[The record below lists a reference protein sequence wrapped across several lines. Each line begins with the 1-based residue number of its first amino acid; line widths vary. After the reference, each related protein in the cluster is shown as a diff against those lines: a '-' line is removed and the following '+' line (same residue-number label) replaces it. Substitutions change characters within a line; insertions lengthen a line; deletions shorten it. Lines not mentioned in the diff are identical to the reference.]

1 MSLSVQH
8 LQEPVLLF
16 GGGHPAPDPKT
27 GISLFGPYSGS
38 TNQIT
43 VAVIGDAT
51 TVDQVGRLLS
61 MCASKVSGPTK
72 YPLWTQDFPGF
83 RKDGPFSSEFVTKT
97 EWLRTLRTQ
106 DLDDLD
112 RVQGLPNRIGRAVDL
127 VCAEISKLKEREE
140 SPAVFVCAPPRRM
153 MDLCLPLEGDCRGG
167 RGRKSAADRGQVR
180 ALVRPPGQ
188 KSLAA
193 FFPEIAQLEE
203 GGQLSPFF
211 EGAGDDDSRTDPVHQ
226 TPDS

>member
-27 GISLFGPYSGS
+27 GISLFGPYSES

-51 TVDQVGRLLS
+51 TVDQVGRLLA

-127 VCAEISKLKEREE
+127 VCAEISKLKRTRGI
-140 SPAVFVCAPPRRM
+140 ARRLHLRAPETN
-153 MDLCLPLEGDCRGG
+153 DGSLPPIGG
-167 RGRKSAADRGQVR
+167 RSSRWQGSKISR
-180 ALVRPPGQ
+180 RP
-188 KSLAA
+188 
-193 FFPEIAQLEE
+193 
-203 GGQLSPFF
+203 
-211 EGAGDDDSRTDPVHQ
+211 GAG
-226 TPDS
+226 